1 MRWKYNLNKKDG
13 MINNTNIQTDEL
25 EVYSRRNLVIVRGS
39 GSRLWDENGDEYI
52 DCVGG
57 IGVAS
62 IGHANEFLR
71 SALSDQAGRLIS
83 VSNLFYNDTRML
95 LAKKLTGI
103 APEYLNR
110 VYLCNSGT
118 ETMEAA
124 IKFARLSS
132 GKTDFVCAK
141 RGFHGRTMGALSATY
156 KEQYK
161 KPFEPLVPG
170 FKFAEFNDLNA
181 FINSVDTD
189 TAGIIIE
196 IIQGEGGI
204 YPADQ
209 EFVQGLG
216 RFCSENDI
224 LIIIDEVQTGIGRTG
239 SMFAFE
245 QYDIKPD
252 IVTIAKGLGG
262 GVPIGAVLVSDKIPK
277 MPGKHG
283 STFGGNP
290 LSCSAA
296 LAVIEFIESNALVRE
311 AGIKGDYFVSLIKSK
326 RLPAVKEIRHRG
338 LMIGIEL
345 TIPVKSIV
353 LLMQRRGVLV
363 LTAGENVIRLLPPLV
378 ITKEELKIAADVLES
393 ALESVQ

>member
-1 MRWKYNLNKKDG
+1 

>member
-1 MRWKYNLNKKDG
+1 LRWKYNLNKKDG